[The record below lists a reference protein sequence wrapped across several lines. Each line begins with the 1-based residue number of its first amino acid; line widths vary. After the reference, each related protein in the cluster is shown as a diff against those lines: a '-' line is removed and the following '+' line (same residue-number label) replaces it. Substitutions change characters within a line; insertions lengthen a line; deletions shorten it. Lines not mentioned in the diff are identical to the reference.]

1 MAVGV
6 SNVNKK
12 ETVRNV
18 SPLLGM
24 SKSIQMIY
32 STLAMYGK
40 LKPQQ
45 LSEKTNLSART
56 VRYALQR
63 LRAKE
68 LVKRVPDLSDLR
80 SHYYQIC
87 TIR

>member
-1 MAVGV
+1 
-6 SNVNKK
+6 
-12 ETVRNV
+12 
-18 SPLLGM
+18 
-24 SKSIQMIY
+24 
-32 STLAMYGK
+32 MYGR
-40 LKPQQ
+40 LKPQD

-80 SHYYQIC
+80 SHYY
-87 TIR
+87 TITFIK

>member
-6 SNVNKK
+6 SNVKK
-12 ETVRNV
+12 EEINRNV

-24 SKSIQMIY
+24 SKSIQIIY
-32 STLAMYGK
+32 STLVMYGM

-45 LSEKTNLSART
+45 ISEKTNLSART

-80 SHYYQIC
+80 SHYYQISS
-87 TIR
+87 IK